1 MVKSNTFHHGDLKR
15 ALYDV
20 ALSLL
25 DQHGVSGV
33 TIRAVARAAGVSH
46 SAPVNHYK
54 DRRALLTAIA
64 QGQFE
69 FILNEIETSLNKLD
83 KLGIAPTE
91 QKDRIKVFANAIMDF
106 GFSYPH
112 RYQLLWRADLIDH
125 EDPALLVV
133 MDKVY
138 DKLCFEIER
147 GMPDANVD
155 KDTVAV
161 ALWSMAHGYVDM
173 RLSGMF
179 SPLDDT
185 VIDKPRRYAMLELF
199 LTVLT

>member
-1 MVKSNTFHHGDLKR
+1 MDKLNAFHHGDLKR
-15 ALYDV
+15 ELYDV
-20 ALSLL
+20 AVSLL

-33 TIRAVARAAGVSH
+33 TIRAVARSAGVSH

-69 FILNEIETSLNKLD
+69 TILKEIETALLK
-83 KLGIAPTE
+83 APTE
-91 QKDRIKVFANAIMDF
+91 PKDRIKVFANTIMDF
-106 GFSYPH
+106 GFRYPH

-125 EDPALLVV
+125 EDPSLLVV

-138 DKLCFEIER
+138 DKLCYEIEHTV
-147 GMPDANVD
+147 PKANVD

-161 ALWSMAHGYVDM
+161 ALWSMVHGYVDM

-179 SPLDDT
+179 SPLNDK
-185 VIDKPRRYAMLELF
+185 VIDKPRRDAMLELF
-199 LTVLT
+199 LTVLR